1 MTDAVTGDQS
11 GMNDSAALK
20 YDLIRALTA
29 LGCALLM
36 ASCAT
41 TTGPTEQDTPPA
53 AATVALTQRT
63 EPVSPHS
70 TRTAET
76 STPSDRAARNTRPA
90 QTSITLGTGVFVK
103 PTEAATAPAATT
115 EGDVILNF
123 EEASLREFIGV
134 VFDKIL
140 HKNYLVDPQVKGV
153 VTLHTTVPVT
163 RDDVLPITE
172 AVLQL
177 NGAALV
183 HDQGMFKVIPL
194 AAAEAQAP
202 APRVGNKPAPGA
214 TGYAVQIVPL
224 EHVAASEME
233 KVLKPFVPQGSSMR
247 IDTARN
253 LLILSGPQYRLDQ
266 ILETVKLFDVDW
278 LKGMSFGLFTLQYA
292 DATVLVGELE
302 KVIGSQG
309 EAPLAGIVRLTPIE
323 RLNAVLVV
331 AHTPQ
336 HMTKIE
342 KLIEQFDWGRGDGG
356 AGRRLYV
363 YHLKYGKAENIAEV
377 LQQLYSETTTE
388 VESIS
393 KVGIA
398 PLPPGEGV
406 NAFQTARVL
415 SAPPPPVGAPGAGG
429 DYPVSAAQLDIA
441 TTTTPD
447 AGPTSEAQGSVN
459 IIADQDNNAILVMAG
474 PQDYRAI
481 EAVIRQL
488 DIRPRQVLIDA
499 TIAEVTLSHGLD
511 YGVRWFLESNNLQLG
526 FNAPPPTQAAGDG
539 LALAI
544 FKNGGDVRLFVDTL
558 ATETSVK
565 FLSAPQ
571 VMVLDNQ
578 TASIRVGDQIPVTT
592 RTSQSTTDPNAPIVS
607 EVQFRDTGTLLSVTP
622 RINLGGQVTLDISQ
636 EVSLPGSEPAVGGG
650 GNVAISQRT
659 IDSSVVIQSGQTVV
673 LGGLM
678 LETANDA
685 KSGIPLLMDIPW
697 LGKLFSTTSKD
708 TFRTELIVMITPQV
722 IEDQN
727 AAQQATEELRRKLS
741 KPAEFERAVK
751 QLR

>member
-1 MTDAVTGDQS
+1 MDD
-11 GMNDSAALK
+11 NAARKRNLK
-20 YDLIRALTA
+20 LVATA
-29 LGCALLM
+29 LGCVLLT

-41 TTGPTEQDTPPA
+41 SGPTGKDTPSTGLPA
-53 AATVALTQRT
+53 SPAQRS
-63 EPVSPHS
+63 EPVP
-70 TRTAET
+70 TDTTVRFPTPVDTDTA
-76 STPSDRAARNTRPA
+76 PPDRAPA
-90 QTSITLGTGVFVK
+90 QPSITLGTGVFVG
-103 PTEAATAPAATT
+103 PSAADQATATHA
-115 EGDVILNF
+115 EGDVTLNF
-123 EEASLREFIGV
+123 EEASLREFVGV

-140 HKNYLVDPQVKGV
+140 RKNYLIDPQVKGV
-153 VTLHTTVPVT
+153 VTLHTTLPVT
-163 RDDVLPITE
+163 QDAVLPIVET
-172 AVLQL
+172 VLQL

-183 HDQGMFKVIPL
+183 HDQGIFKVIPL
-194 AAAEAQAP
+194 AGAEAQATSP
-202 APRVGNKPAPGA
+202 TVGKKPATGA

-233 KVLKPFVPQGSSMR
+233 KVLKPFVPQGSAMR
-247 IDTARN
+247 IDAARN

-292 DATVLVGELE
+292 DAAVLVGELE
-302 KVIGSQG
+302 NVIGSQG
-309 EAPLAGIVRLTPIE
+309 QAPLTGIVRLTPIE
-323 RLNAVLVV
+323 RLNAILVV

-336 HMTKIE
+336 HMTKIQR
-342 KLIEQFDWGRGDGG
+342 LIEQFDWGREGS

-363 YHLKYGKAENIAEV
+363 YHLKYGKAENIAGV
-377 LQQLYSETTTE
+377 LQQLYTE
-388 VESIS
+388 GASGAEPLNGA
-393 KVGIA
+393 GIA
-398 PLPPGEGV
+398 QLPPGQGV
-406 NAFQTARVL
+406 NAFQTAGAL

-429 DYPVSAAQLDIA
+429 DYQATAPQVDI
-441 TTTTPD
+441 TPPTMPD
-447 AGPTSEAQGSVN
+447 AGPGTTTEVSVN

-481 EAVIRQL
+481 EGVIRQL

-499 TIAEVTLSHGLD
+499 TIAEVTLSNGLD

-539 LALAI
+539 LTLAI
-544 FKNGGDVRLFVDTL
+544 FRNGGDVRMFVDTL

-741 KPAEFERAVK
+741 KPAAFERAVK
-751 QLR
+751 KLP

>member
-1 MTDAVTGDQS
+1 MDD
-11 GMNDSAALK
+11 NAARKRNLK
-20 YDLIRALTA
+20 LVATA
-29 LGCALLM
+29 LGCVLLT

-41 TTGPTEQDTPPA
+41 SGPTGKDTPLTGLPA
-53 AATVALTQRT
+53 SPAHRS
-63 EPVSPHS
+63 EPVP
-70 TRTAET
+70 TDTTVRFPTPVDTDTA
-76 STPSDRAARNTRPA
+76 PPDRAPA
-90 QTSITLGTGVFVK
+90 QPSITLGTGVFVG
-103 PTEAATAPAATT
+103 PSAADQATATHA
-115 EGDVILNF
+115 EGDVTLNF

-140 HKNYLVDPQVKGV
+140 RKNYLIDPQVKGV
-153 VTLHTTVPVT
+153 VTLHTTLPVT
-163 RDDVLPITE
+163 QDAVLPIVET
-172 AVLQL
+172 VLQL

-183 HDQGMFKVIPL
+183 HDQGIFKVIPL
-194 AAAEAQAP
+194 AGAEAQATSP
-202 APRVGNKPAPGA
+202 TVGKKPATGA

-233 KVLKPFVPQGSSMR
+233 KVLKPFVPQGSAMR
-247 IDTARN
+247 IDAARN

-292 DATVLVGELE
+292 DAAVLVGELE
-302 KVIGSQG
+302 NVIGSQG
-309 EAPLAGIVRLTPIE
+309 QAPLTGIVRLTPIE
-323 RLNAVLVV
+323 RLNAILVV

-336 HMTKIE
+336 HMTKIQQ
-342 KLIEQFDWGRGDGG
+342 LIEQFDWGREGS

-363 YHLKYGKAENIAEV
+363 YHLKYGKAENIAGV
-377 LQQLYSETTTE
+377 LQHLYTE
-388 VESIS
+388 GASGAEPLDGA
-393 KVGIA
+393 GIA
-398 PLPPGEGV
+398 QLPPGQGV
-406 NAFQTARVL
+406 NAFQTAGAL

-429 DYPVSAAQLDIA
+429 DYQATAPQVDI
-441 TTTTPD
+441 TPPTMPD
-447 AGPTSEAQGSVN
+447 AGPGTTTEASVN

-481 EAVIRQL
+481 EGVIRQL

-499 TIAEVTLSHGLD
+499 TIAEVTLSNGLD

-539 LALAI
+539 LTLAI
-544 FKNGGDVRLFVDTL
+544 FRNGGDVRMFVDTL

-592 RTSQSTTDPNAPIVS
+592 RTAQSTTDPDAPIVS

-741 KPAEFERAVK
+741 KPAAFERAVK
-751 QLR
+751 KLP

>member
-1 MTDAVTGDQS
+1 MDD
-11 GMNDSAALK
+11 NAARKRNLK
-20 YDLIRALTA
+20 LVATA
-29 LGCALLM
+29 LGCVLLT

-41 TTGPTEQDTPPA
+41 SGPTGKDTPSTGLPASPAQRSEPVPTDTTARFAAPA
-53 AATVALTQRT
+53 ATD
-63 EPVSPHS
+63 
-70 TRTAET
+70 TA
-76 STPSDRAARNTRPA
+76 PPDRAPA
-90 QTSITLGTGVFVK
+90 QPSITLGTGVFVG
-103 PTEAATAPAATT
+103 PSAADQATATHA
-115 EGDVILNF
+115 EGDVTLNF

-140 HKNYLVDPQVKGV
+140 RKNYLIDPQVKGV
-153 VTLHTTVPVT
+153 VTLHTTLPVT
-163 RDDVLPITE
+163 QDAVLPIVET
-172 AVLQL
+172 VLQL

-183 HDQGMFKVIPL
+183 HDQGIFKVIPL
-194 AAAEAQAP
+194 AGAEAQATSP
-202 APRVGNKPAPGA
+202 TVGKKSATGA

-233 KVLKPFVPQGSSMR
+233 KVLKPFVPQGSAMR
-247 IDTARN
+247 IDAARN

-292 DATVLVGELE
+292 DAAVLVGELE
-302 KVIGSQG
+302 NVIGSQG
-309 EAPLAGIVRLTPIE
+309 QAPLTGIVRLTPIE
-323 RLNAVLVV
+323 RLNAILVV

-336 HMTKIE
+336 HMTKIQQ
-342 KLIEQFDWGRGDGG
+342 LIEQFDWGREGS

-363 YHLKYGKAENIAEV
+363 YHLKYGKAENIAGV
-377 LQQLYSETTTE
+377 LQQLYTE
-388 VESIS
+388 GASGAEPLDGA
-393 KVGIA
+393 GIA
-398 PLPPGEGV
+398 QLPPGQGV
-406 NAFQTARVL
+406 NAFQTAGAL

-429 DYPVSAAQLDIA
+429 DYQATAPQVDI
-441 TTTTPD
+441 TPPTMPD
-447 AGPTSEAQGSVN
+447 AGPGTTTEGSVN

-481 EAVIRQL
+481 EGVIRQL

-499 TIAEVTLSHGLD
+499 TIAEVTLSNGLD

-526 FNAPPPTQAAGDG
+526 FNAPPPTRAAGDG
-539 LALAI
+539 LTLAI
-544 FKNGGDVRLFVDTL
+544 FRNGGDVRMFVDTL

-678 LETANDA
+678 LETANDS

-722 IEDQN
+722 IEDQH

-741 KPAEFERAVK
+741 KPAAFERAVK
-751 QLR
+751 KLP